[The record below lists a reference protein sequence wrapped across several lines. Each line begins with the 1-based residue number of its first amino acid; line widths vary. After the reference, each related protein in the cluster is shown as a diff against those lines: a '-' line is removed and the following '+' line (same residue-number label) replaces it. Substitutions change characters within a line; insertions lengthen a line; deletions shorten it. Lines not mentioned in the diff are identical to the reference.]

1 MAGFFR
7 APDRRQRYLLPV
19 DMMDWLPSG
28 DIVHWVIDAVEL
40 MDLSAFEA
48 EHRVGGAGQAPFAPK
63 VLLALLIYAYS
74 QGVRSSRKI
83 ERLCE
88 RDAGYRFI
96 VGEQVPDHTVIARFR
111 RRHSARMAEVFR
123 HVLKMCHEA
132 GLVRLGLVALDGT
145 KVQANAALDANRKAD
160 SIDAQIKRMMDETE
174 TTYGQEDDRYG
185 AERGDEVPADLRN
198 RQDRLARLKAC
209 QQRLQQD
216 AEAQAA
222 QQQAKLDARA
232 AEEQASGKRK
242 RGRKPKAPDNSVD
255 PKAVANP
262 TDPDSRIIKTQ
273 RGWVQGYNAQAVVT
287 RDQIILAADITNAA
301 NDVQQLGGMLA
312 QAEGNAAVARDAD
325 AELGAVVA
333 DAGYWSEDNV
343 KAEQPGCELFIATKK
358 DHKQRAELR
367 DAPPPRG
374 RIPKNMSARERM
386 DRKLRTKRG
395 RAIYAQRSQ
404 TVEPVF
410 GHMKDG
416 QGAGRFSMRGLD
428 ACRGEWQLDAAVY
441 NLRKL
446 HRESVQRA
454 ANTNEGARK
463 RPR

>member
-19 DMMDWLPSG
+19 DMMDWLPAG
-28 DIVHWVIDAVEL
+28 DIVHLMVDAVEL
-40 MDLSAFEA
+40 MELSGFEA

-96 VGEQVPDHTVIARFR
+96 VGEDVPDHTVIARFR

-123 HVLKMCHEA
+123 HVLAMCREA
-132 GLVRLGLVALDGT
+132 GLVRLGVVALDGT
-145 KVQANAALDANRKAD
+145 KVQANAALDANRTAE
-160 SIDAQIKRMMDETE
+160 SIAAQIERMMEEAE
-174 TTYGQEDDRYG
+174 TTDRREDGLYG
-185 AERGDEVPADLRN
+185 AQRGDEVPADLR
-198 RQDRLARLKAC
+198 RREERLERLKAC
-209 QQRLQQD
+209 KERLNQEAEDRAARQQ
-216 AEAQAA
+216 E
-222 QQQAKLDARA
+222 KLDARA
-232 AEEQASGKRK
+232 AAEQASGKRK
-242 RGRKPKAPDNSVD
+242 RGRKPKAPDASVD
-255 PKAVANP
+255 PDAVANP
-262 TDPDSRIIKTQ
+262 TDPDSSIMKTR

-287 RDQIILAADITNAA
+287 RDQILLAADVTEAA
-301 NDVQQLGGMLA
+301 NDVQQLAGMLA
-312 QAEGNAAVARDAD
+312 QVEGNAAVALDPDA
-325 AELGAVVA
+325 ALGAVVA
-333 DAGYWSEDNV
+333 DAGYWSEDN
-343 KAEQPGCELFIATKK
+343 AALARDNCELFIATKK

-367 DAPPPRG
+367 EAPPPRG
-374 RIPKNMSARERM
+374 RIPKNISARERM
-386 DRKLRTKRG
+386 NRKLRTKRG
-395 RAIYAQRSQ
+395 RAIYAKRSQ

-416 QGAGRFSMRGLD
+416 QGAGRFSMRSLS

-446 HRESVQRA
+446 HREYAQRPG
-454 ANTNEGARK
+454 NTDEKAEKDR
-463 RPR
+463 R

>member
-1 MAGFFR
+1 
-7 APDRRQRYLLPV
+7 
-19 DMMDWLPSG
+19 
-28 DIVHWVIDAVEL
+28 
-40 MDLSAFEA
+40 
-48 EHRVGGAGQAPFAPK
+48 
-63 VLLALLIYAYS
+63 
-74 QGVRSSRKI
+74 
-83 ERLCE
+83 
-88 RDAGYRFI
+88 
-96 VGEQVPDHTVIARFR
+96 
-111 RRHSARMAEVFR
+111 
-123 HVLKMCHEA
+123 MCHEA
-132 GLVRLGLVALDGT
+132 GLVKLGLVALDGT
-145 KVQANAALDANRKAD
+145 KVQANAALDANRTAE
-160 SIDAQIKRMMDETE
+160 SIDAQIKRMMDEAEATDQ
-174 TTYGQEDDRYG
+174 QENDRYG

-198 RQDRLARLKAC
+198 RQDRLKRLKAC

-216 AEAQAA
+216 AQAQAA
-222 QQQAKLDARA
+222 RQQAKLDARA
-232 AEEQASGKRK
+232 AEEQASGRRK

-262 TDPDSRIIKTQ
+262 TDPDSRIMKTR

-312 QAEGNAAVARDAD
+312 QAEGNAAVARDVD

-333 DAGYWSEDNV
+333 DAGYWSQDNM
-343 KAEQPGCELFIATKK
+343 KAEQSGRELFIATQK

-374 RIPKNMSARERM
+374 RIPKNTSARERM

-395 RAIYAQRSQ
+395 REIYARRGQ

-416 QGAGRFSMRGLD
+416 QGASRFSMRGLD

-446 HRESVQRA
+446 HRESVQPA
-454 ANTNEGARK
+454 ANSNKKAGTG
-463 RPR
+463 PGHDG